1 MAQENFYTEVYPDI
15 IEQWKFY
22 LELLEL
28 KKGDKVLDIGCNRG
42 DTEIFMINSNSQI
55 EKVIGIDIDENKLKD
70 ARKKLET
77 KFHKEKIE
85 FQKMDACNLEFE
97 DGTFDKIICAETIEW
112 VDNPKKVIEEIKRVL
127 KPNGIGIVQHTD
139 FDSQI
144 FTTNQ
149 LNLTRKIINK
159 FTDSGPNGTIGRK
172 LLGLC
177 KKANFKEITPL
188 VYTVINENFE
198 KNYYSYQIAHMMKDW
213 LVNGDEIEEEKLNNW
228 LNDLKEIDEK
238 NDFFYSINR
247 NLVICKK

>member
-22 LELLEL
+22 LDLLEL
-28 KKGDKVLDIGCNRG
+28 QTGDKVLDIGCNRG
-42 DTEIFMINSNSQI
+42 DTEIFMVNNNPQI
-55 EKVIGIDIDENKLKD
+55 EKVVGIDIDQERLNDAKNKLKTNVQ
-70 ARKKLET
+70 E
-77 KFHKEKIE
+77 EKIE

-112 VDNPKKVIEEIKRVL
+112 VDKPKKAIEEIKRVL
-127 KPNGIGIVQHTD
+127 KPNGIGLVQHTD

-149 LNLTRKIINK
+149 LNLTRKIINE
-159 FTDSGPNGTIGRK
+159 FTDSGPDGTIGRK

-188 VYTVINENFE
+188 IYTVINENFE
-198 KNYYSYQIAHMMKDW
+198 KDYYSYQIAHMMKDW
-213 LVNGDEIEEEKLNNW
+213 LINGEIIEKEKLSNW
-228 LNDLKEIDEK
+228 LNDLKEINEK
-238 NDFFYSINR
+238 EDFFYSINR
-247 NLVICKK
+247 NLIICKK